1 MNDISTYLRN
11 DISTDR
17 RQIGLFI
24 LLKMPTLANIG
35 RLSFH
40 PDAEV
45 PDELKMMQR
54 TVPAIDIIVHILKN
68 KIDKA
73 GLNNKFLIV
82 KGRTGSGKSTF
93 MISYLFDKLIENQTS
108 QYHGCICVC
117 EPRVVL
123 TRSNSIDIMRYN
135 KKFAYGENMGVLTSI
150 DKIYPRKKE
159 NITFCTTQT
168 LNNVLINF
176 MSETN
181 ERVLM
186 KKLSKYKII
195 VIDEV
200 HVLNIQTISILK
212 TIKNFLGKFSK
223 YTEMPIIIFASATL
237 NENKLLSYFHDQ
249 DPTDPTLFVEVGGYS
264 NFTVVERYLT
274 NAELL
279 KINKVEQSDNKFST
293 PWNLITD
300 FFYHRVFHQLFKSK
314 SKLEV
319 NGKMYQIRDSLL
331 FIPSTVAMDIIAS
344 RLIRYISKDKIHVL
358 YVKRNCTL
366 TELNEFREK
375 YKNKTRVLIVGY
387 ARGYSE
393 ASDYLVETTVS
404 NISEECL
411 KNETKIFLSTAAIE
425 AGKTISTLYFCLDLG
440 IDQKTIFNPLR
451 YYTNAIGGKKVK
463 IIKQIPE
470 NINQKKQRMG
480 RVGREAPGIFL
491 NFFSKDIEHK
501 MLKEDI
507 PETINNYIL
516 SPVLMATIMNKS
528 VFHVLDFMNIND
540 FYEKISLDILL
551 ISGHDLILS
560 GIINSFGEY
569 NPKLNNEIFNTEPWL
584 KYAEILYYLYNYK
597 LLDALVFASIN
608 RYEVSD
614 CYYLFKRDP
623 STIGITVRPQSN
635 GNKFDDVSGKISD
648 ARNAYTKIIYN
659 L

>member
-1 MNDISTYLRN
+1 MRDISTNLRR

-24 LLKMPTLANIG
+24 SFKMPTLANIG
-35 RLSFH
+35 TLIFH
-40 PDAEV
+40 PDANV
-45 PDELKMMQR
+45 SNDLMRMQEN
-54 TVPAIDIIVHILKN
+54 TSAIDIIVHILKN
-68 KIDKA
+68 KINRK
-73 GLNNKFLIV
+73 GINNKILIV

-93 MISYLFDKLIENQTS
+93 MISYLYDKLIENQTS

-135 KKFAYGENMGVLTSI
+135 KKFIYGENMGVLTSI

-168 LNNVLINF
+168 LNNILINF
-176 MSETN
+176 MNETN
-181 ERVLM
+181 ESVLIN
-186 KKLSKYKII
+186 KLSKYKII

-200 HVLNIQTISILK
+200 HILNIQTISILK

-223 YTEMPIIIFASATL
+223 YPEMPIIIFASATL
-237 NENKLLSYFHDQ
+237 NENKLLSYFYDQ
-249 DPTDPTLFVEVGGYS
+249 DPTDPTLFVEVGGSGNYP
-264 NFTVVERYLT
+264 VVEKYLIDS
-274 NAELL
+274 ELS
-279 KINKVEQSDNKFST
+279 KMNNMEQSKNGFSV
-293 PWNLITD
+293 PWTMLAN
-300 FFYHRVFHQLFKSK
+300 FFYRNIFHQLFKSK
-314 SKLEV
+314 SELKV
-319 NGKMYQIRDSLL
+319 NDKMYQVRDALL
-331 FIPSTVAMDIIAS
+331 FIPSTIAMDFIAG
-344 RLIRYISKDKIHVL
+344 RLIRYISEEKINVL
-358 YVKRNCTL
+358 YVKRNCSL

-375 YKNKTRVLIVGY
+375 YKNKTRVLIIGY

-393 ASDYLVETTVS
+393 ASDYLVESPVS

-451 YYTNAIGGKKVK
+451 YYTNRIEGKKLK
-463 IIKQIPE
+463 ILKQIPE

-480 RVGREAPGIFL
+480 RVGREAPGVFL
-491 NFFSKDIEHK
+491 NFFSKTVEDK

-614 CYYLFKRDP
+614 CYHLFKRDP
-623 STIGITVRPQSN
+623 STIGTAVRPQSN
-635 GNKFDDVSGKISD
+635 GNKYDEISGKISD